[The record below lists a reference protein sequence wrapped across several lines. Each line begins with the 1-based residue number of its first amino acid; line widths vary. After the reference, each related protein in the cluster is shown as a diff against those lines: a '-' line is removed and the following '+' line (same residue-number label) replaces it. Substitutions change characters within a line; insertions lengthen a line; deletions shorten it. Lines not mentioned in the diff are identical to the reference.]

1 MTTTNTQTTKLDS
14 KSRLRRA
21 KPSRVHT
28 ETADLRLRQWG
39 HAQSTSPS
47 P

>member
-21 KPSRVHT
+21 KPSR
-28 ETADLRLRQWG
+28 ALRPVSCG
-39 HAQSTSPS
+39 NA
-47 P
+47 